1 MKGSRGED
9 SEVVSNSRAEPGFIR
24 LFLDGIPF
32 GLANTLP
39 GMSGG
44 TVALI
49 LYIYEPLIKAI
60 KNINLIFLIPLGTG
74 AGLGALLGASLI
86 DRIFQLYPGPLLAL
100 LAGMILASLRVTWH
114 EAHRQKSAGK
124 KEIFNIFLL
133 LMGLVLAVILT
144 GNNGNGSQAQLGAIF
159 LASFFGSITMLLPGI
174 SGASLLV
181 ALGVYQQVISAIAG
195 LDFLVL
201 VVYGLGTVSGLLIF
215 AWLLSWLIT
224 RYRRQL
230 MFLLSGL
237 ITGSVVGVIPAEPGG
252 IEITG
257 FILGFAVIF
266 KIISFTRKRRDLQ

>member
-1 MKGSRGED
+1 MNEVKKEE
-9 SEVVSNSRAEPGFIR
+9 SENIIKTQKRLSLLR

-60 KNINLIFLIPLGTG
+60 KNIDLIFLVPLGAG
-74 AGLGALLGASLI
+74 AGIGALLGASVI
-86 DRIFQLYPGPLLAL
+86 DRILAIYPGPLMAL

-114 EAHRQKSAGK
+114 EASREKKAGRK
-124 KEIFNIFLL
+124 DIFNIILL
-133 LMGLVLAVILT
+133 LTGITLAIILA
-144 GNNGNGSQAQLGAIF
+144 GNNGNGGQASLEAIF

-181 ALGVYQQVISAIAG
+181 ALGVYRQVITAIAG
-195 LDFLVL
+195 LDFLIL
-201 VVYGLGTVSGLLIF
+201 FVYGLGTVFGLLIF
-215 AWLLSWLIT
+215 AWLLSWFIT
-224 RYRRQL
+224 RHRRQL

-237 ITGSVVGVIPAEPGG
+237 ILGSVIGIIPSGPGA
-252 IEITG
+252 IELIA
-257 FILGFAVIF
+257 FVLGFALIF
-266 KIISFTRKRRDLQ
+266 KVISYTRQREYL